1 MGVPPNNEFFSLSD
15 LLGPSSTFF
24 GSRGVQRLAVVSD
37 LMVSLCGRKQQDL
50 VASHSVTT
58 LILNEYRQSSNSS
71 VLAFRFK
78 VQRQLRVP
86 IARYCLS
93 VKLV

>member
-1 MGVPPNNEFFSLSD
+1 MTVD
-15 LLGPSSTFF
+15 
-24 GSRGVQRLAVVSD
+24 
-37 LMVSLCGRKQQDL
+37 
-50 VASHSVTT
+50 VTT

-93 VKLV
+93 VELVRVRSKVDS